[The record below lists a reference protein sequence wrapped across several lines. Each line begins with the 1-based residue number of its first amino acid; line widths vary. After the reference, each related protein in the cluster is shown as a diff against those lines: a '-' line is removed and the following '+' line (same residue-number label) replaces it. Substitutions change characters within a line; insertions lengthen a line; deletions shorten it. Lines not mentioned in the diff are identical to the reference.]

1 MIVKVKLRYESKRL
15 TINAGILGVTGYTGQ
30 ALVRLLIEHP
40 VFDLT
45 KIFSTSYHGNYGDLI
60 PEFRTADLPLVD
72 MYDASKCDDLD
83 VIFLA
88 VPHTKGMGIV
98 QELMALHES
107 LKIVDLSA
115 DFRLSDVS
123 MYESYYNVSHTFVD
137 ALERFVYGLP
147 EKHKDLISQAQY
159 VANPGCYATSMILGL
174 LPLASQLDS
183 NTPISIDAKSGVSGA
198 GKGLKTSSLF
208 CEVHDYLSAY
218 ATGEHRHMAEL
229 IQEAGFTNVSFSPHL
244 VPMHRGI
251 ESAIYIHL
259 PDLDESSLVSCYVDF
274 YNEHPFVSVLS
285 SDTMPST
292 RLVNHTNQ
300 CVIIPKKKG
309 DWVVVFSLI
318 DNLIKGASG
327 QAVQN
332 ANLMFGLDET
342 DGLF

>member
-1 MIVKVKLRYESKRL
+1 MIEKVKLHYESKRL

-30 ALVRLLIEHP
+30 ALVRLLLNHP

-45 KIFSTSYHGNYGDLI
+45 QLYSTSYQGAYGELV
-60 PEFRTADLPLVD
+60 PEFCNSDLPMVEP
-72 MYDASKCDDLD
+72 YDASKCRGLD
-83 VIFLA
+83 VMFLA
-88 VPHTKGMGIV
+88 VPHTKGMGIA
-98 QELMALHES
+98 QALMGLHAS

-115 DFRLSDVS
+115 DFRLSDVN
-123 MYESYYNVSHTFVD
+123 MYESYYNVSHTCVD

-147 EKHKDLISQAQY
+147 EKHKSAIAMAQY

-174 LPLASQLDS
+174 LPLVGHMSAT
-183 NTPISIDAKSGVSGA
+183 TPITIDAKSGASGA
-198 GKGLKTSSLF
+198 GKSLKESSLF

-229 IQEAGFTNVSFSPHL
+229 IQEVGFTNVLFSPHL

-251 ESAIYIHL
+251 ESAIYIYL
-259 PDLDESSLVSCYVDF
+259 PDFEESSLVSRYVDF
-274 YNEHPFVSVLS
+274 YDEHPFVSVHS
-285 SDTMPST
+285 SDTIPST

-300 CVIIPKKKG
+300 CAIIPKKKG
-309 DWVVVFSLI
+309 DWVAVFSLI

-332 ANLMFGLDET
+332 ANIMCGLSESI
-342 DGLF
+342 GLT